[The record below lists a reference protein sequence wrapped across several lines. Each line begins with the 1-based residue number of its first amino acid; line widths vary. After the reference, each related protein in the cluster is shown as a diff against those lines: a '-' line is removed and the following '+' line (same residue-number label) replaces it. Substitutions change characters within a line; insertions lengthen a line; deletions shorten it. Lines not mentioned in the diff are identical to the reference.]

1 MLYLSYIDMGYICNP
16 IRGYILGGT
25 PTHHPQAAVHTRRA
39 EGESEI
45 AQSLIVVL
53 NLSVARNLL
62 RFMAVF
68 QHVR

>member
-1 MLYLSYIDMGYICNP
+1 MEYICNP

-25 PTHHPQAAVHTRRA
+25 PTHQQYPKAAAVHTRRF

-45 AQSLIVVL
+45 AQSLIEVL

-68 QHVR
+68 QRVR